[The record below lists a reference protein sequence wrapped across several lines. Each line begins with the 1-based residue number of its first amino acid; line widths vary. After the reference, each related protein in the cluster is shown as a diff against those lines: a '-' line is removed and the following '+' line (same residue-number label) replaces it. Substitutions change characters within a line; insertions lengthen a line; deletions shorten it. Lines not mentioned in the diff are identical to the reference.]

1 METYKINVIAK
12 IHTDF
17 PDKFGLPRQSGIV
30 KGLAGRI
37 VFEPEYRDYSAVRDL
52 EQYSH
57 IWVLWIFSRAEKGK
71 KWSPT
76 VRPPR
81 LGGNERI
88 GVFATRSPYRPNPV
102 GISALKLEKVE
113 NNKKY
118 GPVIYVSGIDM
129 CDATPIIDIKP
140 YISFTDSYPNA
151 LNGFAGEH
159 YGKAVDV
166 KIPETVKA
174 ALPDD
179 VLNQLYG
186 VLSEDPRPRYHDDPD
201 RIYGFIFCG
210 YEIKFQVRGNNLS
223 VISVFKLT

>member
-57 IWVLWIFSRAEKGK
+57 IWVLWIFSCAEKGK

-102 GISALKLEKVE
+102 VISALKLEKVE
-113 NNKKY
+113 NDKKY

-151 LNGFAGEH
+151 LNGFAGER

-210 YEIKFQVRGNNLS
+210 YEIKFRVRGNNLS